1 MPCRIGCVRL
11 TFEASIL
18 VAQEWA
24 VSEQLTDDS
33 AKRMVSASVLRGW
46 RLRGLGIAIPIHD
59 WSQPTSIFVRLKLE
73 ACQAV

>member
-1 MPCRIGCVRL
+1 MCMLCRIGCVRL

-33 AKRMVSASVLRGW
+33 AKRMVSASVLRG
-46 RLRGLGIAIPIHD
+46 
-59 WSQPTSIFVRLKLE
+59 
-73 ACQAV
+73 